1 MCIRDRGHTEDAAI
15 LRKRALNYKNVI
27 DPVTGYARGRH
38 ADGRWSANF
47 DPFASRASFIT
58 EGSPAQYTF
67 FVPHDVAGLMKS
79 MGGKEAFVNKLDT
92 LFGQGHYWHGNEPN
106 HQIAYLYAYA
116 GQPWKTQKPVSYTH
130 LDVYKR
136 QSLFHLF
143 PANRLPA
150 GELSPVSLWDGDSFD

>member
-1 MCIRDRGHTEDAAI
+1 M
-15 LRKRALNYKNVI
+15 RKRALNYQNVI
-27 DPVTGYARGRH
+27 DPATGYARGRH

-79 MGGKEAFVNKLDT
+79 MGGKNAFINKLDT

-116 GQPWKTQKPVSYTH
+116 GQPWKTQQQVREIIYEEYATTPGGLSGNEDGGQMSAWLAFSMAGLYPVMSGYPLLRT
-130 LDVYKR
+130 
-136 QSLFHLF
+136 
-143 PANRLPA
+143 
-150 GELSPVSLWDGDSFD
+150 G